1 MSVKELGSCDTNG
14 VVELKE
20 VCMDSVKATTSSMA
34 SCWTLNELIPVTSI
48 KCLIPD
54 KIVIFMRTIEKL
66 MSSHGME
73 KMEFGA
79 FLKGTF
85 SDGILKV
92 DGNSHYIPKQK
103 VSFVSVDFEEDPP
116 NSDFNGV
123 IHRHPTGCK
132 SFSGVD
138 DVHINRNFEFSLLFE
153 GNNIVKGII
162 NIKCDN
168 IRIQLPL
175 DIEVQYPIFHVDNPD
190 VIFQKIERDVPRYTE
205 QNNFQLEK
213 RPFPNLLNQEML
225 LFDDESDEELVDE
238 ESDDITCRPDYME
251 EIDLELYSI

>member
-1 MSVKELGSCDTNG
+1 MSVKELGSCDVNG
-14 VVELKE
+14 VVELNE
-20 VCMDSVKATTSSMA
+20 VCTDNLNISTSSM
-34 SCWTLNELIPVTSI
+34 SNCWTLNELVPVTSI
-48 KCLIPD
+48 KCIIPD

-85 SDGILKV
+85 SNGILNV

-103 VSFVSVDFEEDPP
+103 VSFASVDFEEDPP
-116 NSDFNGV
+116 TSDFNGV

-138 DVHINRNFEFSLLFE
+138 DVHINRNFEFSLLYE

-175 DIEVQYPIFHVDNPD
+175 DIEIQYPIFQVDNPEF
-190 VIFQKIERDVPRYTE
+190 IFQKIEKDVPSYVG

-213 RPFPNLLNQEML
+213 RSFPDLLNQDLL
-225 LFDDESDEELVDE
+225 LFNDDSDEELVDE
-238 ESDDITCRPDYME
+238 ESDDIACCPRCGE
-251 EIDLELYSI
+251 NIDPELYPI